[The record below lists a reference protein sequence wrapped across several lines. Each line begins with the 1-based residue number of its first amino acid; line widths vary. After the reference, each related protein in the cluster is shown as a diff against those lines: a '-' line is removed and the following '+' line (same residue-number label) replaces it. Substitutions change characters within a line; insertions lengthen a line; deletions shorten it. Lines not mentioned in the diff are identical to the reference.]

1 MYQVT
6 YDDKNVVDVDIQDG
20 QVVIDGQV
28 YPLDIAVQ
36 ADGGYSMITKD
47 HKSYQLYIS
56 ELDVKNKTAK
66 LLINNRPYELSVKE
80 PIDLL
85 LSKMGINMPTS
96 RKAESIKAPMP
107 GLILKILVS
116 EGQAIKKG
124 DPVLILEAMK
134 MENVFK
140 APADATVKT
149 IKIEQGMAVEKGA
162 VLIEL
167 E

>member
-6 YDDKNVVDVDIQDG
+6 FNNNKTIEADVQEGHALIADKSFPFDIQK
-20 QVVIDGQV
+20 
-28 YPLDIAVQ
+28 Q
-36 ADGGYSMITKD
+36 ADGGYSIITGD
-47 HKSYQLYIS
+47 QKSYQLYLT
-56 ELDVKNKTAK
+56 ELDLKGKTAK
-66 LLINNRPYELSVKE
+66 VSINNHHYDISVKE

-85 LSKMGINMPTS
+85 LSKMGINMAAH

-107 GLILKILVS
+107 GLILKIMVE
-116 EGQAIKKG
+116 EGQSIKKG

-140 APADATVKT
+140 APADATVKL
-149 IKIEQGMAVEKGA
+149 IRIQQGMAVEKGA